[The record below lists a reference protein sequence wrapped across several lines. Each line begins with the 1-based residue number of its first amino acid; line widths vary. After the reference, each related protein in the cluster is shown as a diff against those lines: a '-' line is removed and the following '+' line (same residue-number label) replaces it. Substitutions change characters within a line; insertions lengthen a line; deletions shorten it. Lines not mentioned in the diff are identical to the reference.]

1 MRKLKW
7 TLVSLMLLA
16 LLAAPQAFAEGKGK
30 GMGQGQ
36 GNGNQFGGAQKQGQ
50 WVDNQPHG
58 WSSQGKKQGWT
69 KQGSDVPVGLDKNSK
84 SPKGLQKTR

>member
-1 MRKLKW
+1 MHEARW
-7 TLVSLMLLA
+7 ILVCLMVLA
-16 LLAAPQAFAEGKGK
+16 LLAAPQAFAAGK
-30 GMGQGQ
+30 GQGQ
-36 GNGNQFGGAQKQGQ
+36 SKGNQLGGARKQGQ

-69 KQGSDVPVGLDKNSK
+69 KQGSDMPVGLDKNGK